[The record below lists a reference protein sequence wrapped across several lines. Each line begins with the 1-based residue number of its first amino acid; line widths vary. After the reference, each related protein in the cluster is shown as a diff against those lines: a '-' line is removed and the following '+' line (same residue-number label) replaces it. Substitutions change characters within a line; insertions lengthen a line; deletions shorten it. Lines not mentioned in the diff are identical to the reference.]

1 MVYRLSLLSA
11 DTSSKGGFMAV
22 AISKTAQAAL
32 ERARANV
39 AKVSAVSSKY
49 ATRNVAPSAVNYA
62 TKVVTPK
69 AVTKTTVASPVTIP
83 AINDTADVANPI
95 ITPATPKTSGYVV
108 GSGFTPST
116 VDYANSTDPNAAAL
130 KAYDNQLNAY
140 KAALQAAYDSQAAAN
155 AEAQKRVKSQYD
167 AARSD
172 AYSNARLSA
181 IGNNERLAAL
191 GLAGNLYDYARSGT
205 SETSRIAQDV
215 SMRKSLSALDQG
227 QAAAHNEY
235 ELALLQAQKEADIN
249 YANKVAEVEAAKIPY
264 QVALAQALATVSDG
278 GGGGGGGGSSR
289 TYTKSSSKKSSSGGG
304 SGGTTGTVTGD
315 QLFNSINAAAK
326 YDSRTALKKA
336 VDKEVQSAAKSV
348 GADQNAINTAIQKAI
363 DQYSANAAAN
373 LKKSNDSSKTSTYK
387 YSSRYVG

>member
-1 MVYRLSLLSA
+1 M
-11 DTSSKGGFMAV
+11 
-22 AISKTAQAAL
+22 
-32 ERARANV
+32 
-39 AKVSAVSSKY
+39 
-49 ATRNVAPSAVNYA
+49 APSAVSYA

-69 AVTKTTVASPVTIP
+69 AVTKTIVANPVTTP
-83 AINDTADVANPI
+83 ATNDTADTANPI

-108 GSGFTPST
+108 GSGFKPST
-116 VDYANSTDPNAAAL
+116 AGYADSTDPNAAAL

-235 ELALLQAQKEADIN
+235 ELALLQAQKEADMN

-278 GGGGGGGGSSR
+278 GGGGGSGR
-289 TYTKSSSKKSSSGGG
+289 TYVSKKSSSGGG
-304 SGGTTGTVTGD
+304 SITTAQQYLNEVKSAVGSNPRDVLTGAVNPNAV
-315 QLFNSINAAAK
+315 QAGKNAGMSQSEINKALSTAINNYSAAAK
-326 YDSRTALKKA
+326 KDL
-336 VDKEVQSAAKSV
+336 QSGKG
-348 GADQNAINTAIQKAI
+348 GA
-363 DQYSANAAAN
+363 
-373 LKKSNDSSKTSTYK
+373 TSTNK
-387 YSSRYVG
+387 YSSRYVEPASKGNGGR

>member
-1 MVYRLSLLSA
+1 
-11 DTSSKGGFMAV
+11 MA
-22 AISKTAQAAL
+22 TTEAQALL
-32 ERARANV
+32 EKAR
-39 AKVSAVSSKY
+39 
-49 ATRNVAPSAVNYA
+49 
-62 TKVVTPK
+62 
-69 AVTKTTVASPVTIP
+69 
-83 AINDTADVANPI
+83 
-95 ITPATPKTSGYVV
+95 ATPKPYTV
-108 GSGFTPST
+108 GSGYT
-116 VDYANSTDPNAAAL
+116 VDTSAYAGSTDPNAVAL
-130 KAYDNQLNAY
+130 KSYDNQLNAY
-140 KAALQAAYDSQAAAN
+140 KAALQSAYDSQAAAN
-155 AEAQKRVKSQYD
+155 LNAQNKLKSQYD
-167 AARSD
+167 AARSNV
-172 AYSNARLSA
+172 YTNNRLSA

-215 SMRKSLSALDQG
+215 SMRKSLSSLDQG
-227 QAAAHNEY
+227 QADAYSEY
-235 ELALLQAQKEADIN
+235 QLALLQAQKEADMN

-264 QVALAQALATVSDG
+264 QMALAQALATVSSG
-278 GGGGGGGGSSR
+278 GGSGGGYYSTSKKSGSGGGGS
-289 TYTKSSSKKSSSGGG
+289 

-363 DQYSANAAAN
+363 NQYSANAAAN

>member
-1 MVYRLSLLSA
+1 
-11 DTSSKGGFMAV
+11 MAV

-49 ATRNVAPSAVNYA
+49 ATRNMAPSAVNYA

-227 QAAAHNEY
+227 QAAAHSEY
-235 ELALLQAQKEADIN
+235 ELALLQAQKEADMN

-278 GGGGGGGGSSR
+278 GGGGGGGR
-289 TYTKSSSKKSSSGGG
+289 TYASSSSKKSSSGGG
-304 SGGTTGTVTGD
+304 SGGSVTTAQQYLDAVKSAVGNNARDVLTGAVSRD
-315 QLFNSINAAAK
+315 AVQAGKNAGMSQSEINKALSAAINNYSAAAK
-326 YDSRTALKKA
+326 KDL
-336 VDKEVQSAAKSV
+336 QSGKG
-348 GADQNAINTAIQKAI
+348 GA
-363 DQYSANAAAN
+363 
-373 LKKSNDSSKTSTYK
+373 TSTNK
-387 YSSRYVG
+387 YSSRYVEPAKGNGGR

>member
-1 MVYRLSLLSA
+1 
-11 DTSSKGGFMAV
+11 MAV

-39 AKVSAVSSKY
+39 AKASAASSKY
-49 ATRNVAPSAVNYA
+49 VTRNMAPSAVNYA

-83 AINDTADVANPI
+83 ATNDTADVANPI

-235 ELALLQAQKEADIN
+235 ELALLQAQREADMN

-289 TYTKSSSKKSSSGGG
+289 YYTSSSSKKSSSGGG
-304 SGGTTGTVTGD
+304 SITTAQQYLNEVKSAVGSNPRDVLTGAVNPNAV
-315 QLFNSINAAAK
+315 QAGKNAGMSQSEINKALSTAINNYSAAAK
-326 YDSRTALKKA
+326 KDL
-336 VDKEVQSAAKSV
+336 QSGKG
-348 GADQNAINTAIQKAI
+348 GA
-363 DQYSANAAAN
+363 
-373 LKKSNDSSKTSTYK
+373 TSTNK
-387 YSSRYVG
+387 YSSRYVEPASKGNGGR

>member
-1 MVYRLSLLSA
+1 
-11 DTSSKGGFMAV
+11 MAV

-83 AINDTADVANPI
+83 ATNDTADVANPI

-116 VDYANSTDPNAAAL
+116 VDYADSTDPNAAAL

-235 ELALLQAQKEADIN
+235 ELALLQAQKEADMN

-264 QVALAQALATVSDG
+264 QVALAQALATVSSG
-278 GGGGGGGGSSR
+278 GGSGGSSR
-289 TYTKSSSKKSSSGGG
+289 TYASKKSSSGGG
-304 SGGTTGTVTGD
+304 GSGSVTTAQQYLDAVKSAVGNNARDVLTGAVSRDTVQAGKNAGMS
-315 QLFNSINAAAK
+315 QSEINKALSTAINNYSAAAK
-326 YDSRTALKKA
+326 KDL
-336 VDKEVQSAAKSV
+336 QSGKG
-348 GADQNAINTAIQKAI
+348 GA
-363 DQYSANAAAN
+363 
-373 LKKSNDSSKTSTYK
+373 TSTNK
-387 YSSRYVG
+387 YSSRYVEPASKGNGGR

>member
-1 MVYRLSLLSA
+1 
-11 DTSSKGGFMAV
+11 MAV

-49 ATRNVAPSAVNYA
+49 ATRYVAPSAVSYA

-69 AVTKTTVASPVTIP
+69 VATKTTVANPVTTP
-83 AINDTADVANPI
+83 ATNNTADTANPI

-116 VDYANSTDPNAAAL
+116 ADYANSTDPNAAAL

-227 QAAAHNEY
+227 QAAAHSEY
-235 ELALLQAQKEADIN
+235 ELALLQAQREADMN

-278 GGGGGGGGSSR
+278 GGGGGGGR
-289 TYTKSSSKKSSSGGG
+289 TYASSSSKKSGSGGG
-304 SGGTTGTVTGD
+304 GSITTAQQYLNEVKSAVGSNPRDVLTGAVNPNAV
-315 QLFNSINAAAK
+315 QAGKNAGMSQSEINKALSTAINNYSAAAK
-326 YDSRTALKKA
+326 KDL
-336 VDKEVQSAAKSV
+336 QSGKG
-348 GADQNAINTAIQKAI
+348 GA
-363 DQYSANAAAN
+363 
-373 LKKSNDSSKTSTYK
+373 TSTNK
-387 YSSRYVG
+387 YSSRYVEPASKGNGGR

>member
-1 MVYRLSLLSA
+1 
-11 DTSSKGGFMAV
+11 MAV

-49 ATRNVAPSAVNYA
+49 ATRYVAPSAVNYA

-69 AVTKTTVASPVTIP
+69 VATKTTVANPVTTP
-83 AINDTADVANPI
+83 ATNNTADTANPI

-116 VDYANSTDPNAAAL
+116 ADYANSTDPNAAAL

-205 SETSRIAQDV
+205 SETGRIAQDV

-235 ELALLQAQKEADIN
+235 ELALLQAQKEADMN

-278 GGGGGGGGSSR
+278 GGGGGGGGGSSR
-289 TYTKSSSKKSSSGGG
+289 YYTSSSSKKSSTSKKGSSGDGGNNG
-304 SGGTTGTVTGD
+304 SGG
-315 QLFNSINAAAK
+315 NSGGAVQDILIKAATAAAK
-326 YDSRTALKKA
+326 TSGTNSK
-336 VDKEVQSAAKSV
+336 
-348 GADQNAINTAIQKAI
+348 QNAA
-363 DQYSANAAAN
+363 ANAAAN
-373 LKKSNDSSKTSTYK
+373 AIRTYGNNLSNSDAAKAAALVSELNYK
-387 YSSRYVG
+387 MSGMYK

>member
-1 MVYRLSLLSA
+1 
-11 DTSSKGGFMAV
+11 MAV

-83 AINDTADVANPI
+83 TTNDTADVANPI
-95 ITPATPKTSGYVV
+95 ITPAAPKTSGYVV

-227 QAAAHNEY
+227 QAAAHSEY
-235 ELALLQAQKEADIN
+235 ELALLQAQREADMN

-278 GGGGGGGGSSR
+278 GGGGGSGR
-289 TYTKSSSKKSSSGGG
+289 TYVSKKSSSGGG
-304 SGGTTGTVTGD
+304 SITTAQQYLNEVKSAVGSNPRDVLTGAVNPNAV
-315 QLFNSINAAAK
+315 QAGKNAGMSQSEINKALSTAINNYSAAAK
-326 YDSRTALKKA
+326 KDL
-336 VDKEVQSAAKSV
+336 QSGKG
-348 GADQNAINTAIQKAI
+348 GA
-363 DQYSANAAAN
+363 
-373 LKKSNDSSKTSTYK
+373 TSTNK
-387 YSSRYVG
+387 YSSRYVEPASKGNGGR